1 MNIVNFSTTEKKVVS
16 SETTSNY
23 FAWILKFGILIAT
36 ILGFIYLILL
46 NKLATQGF
54 ALESLKNERL
64 RIQQDVESIEIAI
77 AIPSSLYALSSNE
90 QTQEMT
96 NIKKVTFLEVEKGE
110 MAFVERNLI
119 VRQ

>member
-16 SETTSNY
+16 SEMTGNY
-23 FAWILKFGILIAT
+23 LIWILHFGILIT
-36 ILGFIYLILL
+36 VILGFIYLIFL

-64 RIQQDVESIEIAI
+64 RIQQEVEAIDIAI
-77 AIPSSLYALSSNE
+77 AIPSSLYALGSNE

-96 NIKKVTFLEVEKGE
+96 KIDKVSFFQIKNNGV
-110 MAFVERNLI
+110 AFVSEKSLAKN
-119 VRQ
+119 